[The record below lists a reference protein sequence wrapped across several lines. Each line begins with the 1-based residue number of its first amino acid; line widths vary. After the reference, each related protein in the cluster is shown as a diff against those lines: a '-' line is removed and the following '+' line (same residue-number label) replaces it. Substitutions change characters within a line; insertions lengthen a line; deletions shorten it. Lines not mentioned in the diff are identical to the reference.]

1 MRVLAAIV
9 THNRRALLERC
20 IDHVLAQSR
29 PPDTLLVINN
39 ASTDGSDS
47 MLLLRGIQHLNQA
60 NVGSAGGWHRAL
72 KHGLEEG
79 YDCIWLMD
87 DDGFPAPQALQM
99 LLAEL
104 RPEVSCV
111 SSLVVQENDEKRFVF
126 PVPRLD
132 TDGLPVLFSLPRK
145 FATVADLAPHLTN
158 GLYPFAHLFNGAL
171 ISAKAIARI
180 GNVNVEY
187 FISGDEVDYFF
198 RLRTAG
204 KVYSVAKALHFH
216 PDVSQRPLTE
226 LKFYYYVKNSLIL
239 NRLYFTKVFLR
250 NAATVLVAL
259 LRTAQRS
266 GLSMAGS
273 YVLGRRRTH
282 LVRAVRLGLRGQLG
296 RDFSD

>member
-9 THNRRALLERC
+9 THNRCALLERC

-39 ASTDGSDS
+39 ASTDGTES
-47 MLLLRGIQHLNQA
+47 MLLARGIQHLNQA

-72 KHGLEEG
+72 KHGLEQG

-87 DDGFPAPQALQM
+87 DDGFPAPQALEM

-104 RPEVSCV
+104 KPGVACV
-111 SSLVVQENDEKRFVF
+111 SSMVVQENDPARFVF

-132 TDGLPVLFSLPRK
+132 ANGLPVLFGMHRK
-145 FATVADLAPHLTN
+145 LASVAELAPYLSN
-158 GLYPFAHLFNGAL
+158 GFYPFAHLFNGAL
-171 ISAKAIARI
+171 VNASAVERV

-187 FISGDEVDYFF
+187 FIYGDEVDYFF
-198 RLRTAG
+198 RLRKAG

-226 LKFYYYVKNSLIL
+226 LKFYYYVKNTLIL
-239 NRLYFTKVFLR
+239 NKLYFNRVFAR
-250 NAATVLVAL
+250 NAATILVAL

-266 GLSMAGS
+266 GLSAAGS
-273 YVLGRRRTH
+273 YVFGRRKTH
-282 LVRAVRLGLRGQLG
+282 LVRAVRLGLRGQIG
-296 RDFSD
+296 RDFNG